1 MTLYNYT
8 KKNITSWMSQMKEF
22 VKETHFQ
29 KKTTWHKY
37 KTVIIPITCHYISQI
52 TTVGCSM

>member
-8 KKNITSWMSQMKEF
+8 KQNITSWMSPMKEF

-37 KTVIIPITCHYISQI
+37 KTVMIFL
-52 TTVGCSM
+52 